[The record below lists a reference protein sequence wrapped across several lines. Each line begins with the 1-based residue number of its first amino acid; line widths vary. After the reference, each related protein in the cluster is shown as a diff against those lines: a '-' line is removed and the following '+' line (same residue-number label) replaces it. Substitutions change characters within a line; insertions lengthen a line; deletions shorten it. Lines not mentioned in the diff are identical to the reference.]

1 MKQGGRG
8 IRILWMERF
17 MTLVVVYNLSIWL
30 LHIKKKKEKKES
42 WIADLTKTNDKTK
55 STQFALIAVE
65 PEHTAHTGCL
75 LDLFINRSC
84 DQKGRPWWLLQEG
97 HRWQADTTV
106 MTHELTIQIYNDEKE
121 EEERDRNLMMK
132 YQIQPNSTQKE
143 ELGGRKEKTRDKAM
157 RNNSK
162 MKTAFGACNFQIHN
176 VLCRKLH
183 Y

>member
-1 MKQGGRG
+1 MK
-8 IRILWMERF
+8 LWMETF
-17 MTLVVVYNLSIWL
+17 MTLVVAYNLSIWL
-30 LHIKKKKEKKES
+30 LQMKKKKEKKET
-42 WIADLTKTNDKTK
+42 WIANLTKTNDETK

-75 LDLFINRSC
+75 LDLFISRSC

-106 MTHELTIQIYNDEKE
+106 MTHELTIQIYNEEKE
-121 EEERDRNLMMK
+121 EEERDRNLCWNIK
-132 YQIQPNSTQKE
+132 SNPTQKE
-143 ELGGRKEKTRDKAM
+143 RGERGERGKRKRKKHKRQGYGQQFQDE
-157 RNNSK
+157 NSV
-162 MKTAFGACNFQIHN
+162 GARNFQIHN

>member
-8 IRILWMERF
+8 IRILWMETF

-30 LHIKKKKEKKES
+30 LRIKKKKGRKET
-42 WIADLTKTNDKTK
+42 WIANLTKTNDKTK
-55 STQFALIAVE
+55 STQFALIAIE
-65 PEHTAHTGCL
+65 PERTAHTGCL

-84 DQKGRPWWLLQEG
+84 DQKGRAWWLLQEG

-106 MTHELTIQIYNDEKE
+106 MTHELTMKKKKKKKGTDICVEISNPTQPKRKGGKE
-121 EEERDRNLMMK
+121 
-132 YQIQPNSTQKE
+132 
-143 ELGGRKEKTRDKAM
+143 KEKTQETRPWTTIP
-157 RNNSK
+157 RR
-162 MKTAFGACNFQIHN
+162 NFQIHN